1 MSNSENNH
9 FRINDLH
16 TKNNTDIYNP
26 SFASNVKTN
35 EKKLSKFNQ
44 NLDKWIYFCQWAIWY
59 PDLFYDLITPEK
71 GGMRLDLDQR
81 LFLRAMCRFLSTYG
95 VMPRGYGKTLIELMA
110 IYHTC
115 IFYPDITISMSAQT
129 KENASSISEDKHREL
144 LKFFPILK
152 NEIVSQSFTKNGAEV
167 IFTSG
172 AVYNVLANA
181 QSSKGQRRR
190 RITIEESA
198 LLNNDLFKD
207 SLEPVVNVPRR
218 TIGMQSA
225 VNPWELNGMINFVT
239 TSGYR
244 GSDEY
249 IRVLGMFD
257 DMTELKGKFVLGAG
271 WKLPCYYGR
280 GETESQ
286 IMAKKNDPTQSAV
299 RFSQN
304 YESKWVG
311 SADGSLINISKMFKL
326 QTLDKPELSCP
337 RDKRGNYELCEY
349 VFGIDVARSNSQ
361 SNNKTCIVVLKIIRN
376 KKGEIRQI
384 QLVNIA
390 EPPNGYTFKEQSLVV
405 KRLFYKYG
413 GDLDLSKSRVKA
425 IVIDGN
431 VIGKGLIDRLCEE
444 ITDPETNIE
453 LGCFASINS
462 DIHCDDVD
470 APKIIYDLTAQGI
483 NGDIITKFTDY
494 VETEKLKLIKNI
506 EEIRN
511 NFTDEEE
518 FECDLAC
525 ANTKLLIDEVANLK
539 LKKTSSSITVEQV
552 VKKVDKDRYSAL
564 AYALYYI
571 SLFLERVCE
580 DEDTTDWDSMPM
592 FVSNVNFKL

>member
-1 MSNSENNH
+1 MGTYNN
-9 FRINDLH
+9 FRNNDLY
-16 TKNNTDIYNP
+16 TDNNTDIYNP
-26 SFASNVKTN
+26 SFVSNVKVN
-35 EKKLSKFNQ
+35 ETKLNSFEK
-44 NLDKWIYFCQWAIWY
+44 NLDKWIYFSQWAIWN
-59 PDLFYDLITPEK
+59 PDLFFDLVTPEK

-81 LFLRAMCRFLSTYG
+81 VFLRSMCRFISTYG
-95 VMPRGYGKTLIELMA
+95 VMPRGYGKTLIELMS

-115 IFYPDITISMSAQT
+115 IFFPDITISMSAQT

-152 NEIVSQSFTKNGAEV
+152 NEIVNQSFTKNGAEV
-167 IFTSG
+167 EFTSG
-172 AVYNVLANA
+172 SIYNVLANA

-190 RITIEESA
+190 RLIIEESA

-207 SLEPVVNVPRR
+207 ALEPVVNVPRR
-218 TIGMQSA
+218 TIGKRSE

-249 IRVLGMFD
+249 IRVLGMLD
-257 DMTELKGKFVLGAG
+257 DMADLKGKFVLGAG
-271 WKLPCYYGR
+271 WQLPCYYGR

-311 SADGSLINISKMFKL
+311 SADGSLINISKMFKI
-326 QTLDKPELSCP
+326 QTLDKPELCCP
-337 RDKRGNYELCEY
+337 KDKKGNYELCEY

-384 QLVNIA
+384 QLVNIV

-405 KRLFYKYG
+405 KRLFYRYG
-413 GDLDLSKSRVKA
+413 GNLDLVKSRVKA

-431 VIGKGLIDRLCEE
+431 VIGKGLIDRLCED
-444 ITDPETNIE
+444 ITDDETNKE

-462 DIHCDDVD
+462 NIHCDDED

-494 VETEKLKLIKNI
+494 VETEKLRLIKNYDS
-506 EEIRN
+506 IRSSLN
-511 NFTDEEE
+511 KDEE
-518 FECDLAC
+518 FECELAC

-539 LKKTSSSITVEQV
+539 LKKTTNSITVEQV

-571 SLFLERVCE
+571 SLFMEKIDKEE
-580 DEDTTDWDSMPM
+580 DDTDWSSIPM
-592 FVSNVNFKL
+592 FVSSINLNKI

>member
-1 MSNSENNH
+1 MINNDILDK
-9 FRINDLH
+9 FSKVDKNIN
-16 TKNNTDIYNP
+16 
-26 SFASNVKTN
+26 
-35 EKKLSKFNQ
+35 KFDKD
-44 NLDKWIYFCQWAIWY
+44 LDKWIYFSQWSCWY

-81 LFLRAMCRFLSTYG
+81 MFLRCMCRFISTYG

-144 LKFFPILK
+144 IKFFPILQ
-152 NEIVSQSFTKNGAEV
+152 NEIVNTSFSKNGAEV
-167 IFTSG
+167 EFTSG
-172 AVYNVLANA
+172 AVYNTLANA
-181 QSSKGQRRR
+181 QTSKGQRRR
-190 RITIEESA
+190 RLTIEESA

-207 SLEPVVNVPRR
+207 ALEPVVNVPRR
-218 TIGMQSA
+218 TIGKKSA

-249 IRVLGMFD
+249 IRVLGMLD
-257 DMTELKGKFVLGAG
+257 DMAELKGKFVLGAS

-286 IMAKKNDPTQSAV
+286 IMAKKNDPTQSSV

-326 QTLDKPELSCP
+326 QTLNKPELYCP
-337 RDKRGNYELCEY
+337 KDKKGNLLLNEY

-361 SNNKTCIVVLKIIRN
+361 SNNKSCIVVLKIIRN
-376 KKGEIRQI
+376 PKGEIRQI
-384 QLVNIA
+384 QLVNIV

-405 KRLFYKYG
+405 KRLFYRYG
-413 GDLDLSKSRVKA
+413 GDLDLVKSRVKA

-444 ITDPETNIE
+444 ITDPDTNKE
-453 LGCFASINS
+453 LGCFASMNS
-462 DIHCDDVD
+462 DIHCDSDT

-483 NGDIITKFTDY
+483 NGDIITKFLDY
-494 VETEKLKLIKNI
+494 VETEKLKLIKNL
-506 EEIRN
+506 EEIN
-511 NFTDEEE
+511 TNFSKNEEIE
-518 FECDLAC
+518 SELAC
-525 ANTKLLIDEVANLK
+525 VNTRLLIDEVANLK
-539 LKKTSSSITVEQV
+539 LKKTQKSMTVEQV

-571 SLFLERVCE
+571 SLFLERVAE
-580 DEDTTDWDSMPM
+580 EEDTTDWSSVPM
-592 FVSNVNFKL
+592 FVSSVNW

>member
-1 MSNSENNH
+1 MVNQMDKIFDKKKENNEK
-9 FRINDLH
+9 INKHL
-16 TKNNTDIYNP
+16 K
-26 SFASNVKTN
+26 
-35 EKKLSKFNQ
+35 
-44 NLDKWIYFCQWAIWY
+44 KWIYFSQWAMWF
-59 PDLFYDLITPEK
+59 PDLFFDLITPEK

-81 LFLRAMCRFLSTYG
+81 VFLRAMCRFLSTYG
-95 VMPRGYGKTLIELMA
+95 VMPRGYGKTLIELMS

-144 LKFFPILK
+144 MKFFPILK
-152 NEIVSQSFTKNGAEV
+152 KEIVRESFTKNGAEV
-167 IFTSG
+167 EFTSG
-172 AVYNVLANA
+172 SIYNVLANA
-181 QSSKGQRRR
+181 QTSKGQRRR
-190 RITIEESA
+190 RLIIEESA

-207 SLEPVVNVPRR
+207 ALEPVVNVPRR
-218 TIGMQSA
+218 TIGRRSA

-249 IRVLGMFD
+249 IRVLGMLD
-257 DMTELKGKFVLGAG
+257 DMAELKGKFVLGAG

-286 IMAKKNDPTQSAV
+286 IMAKKNDPTQSSV

-326 QTLDKPELSCP
+326 QKLIPELSCP
-337 RDKRGNYELCEY
+337 KDKNGRFQLNEY
-349 VFGIDVARSNSQ
+349 VFGVDVARSNSQ
-361 SNNKTCIVVLKIIRN
+361 SNNKSCIVVLKIIRN
-376 KKGEIRQI
+376 TNQAIRQI
-384 QLVNIA
+384 QLVNIV

-413 GDLDLSKSRVKA
+413 GNLDLCKSRVKA

-444 ITDPETNIE
+444 LTDPDTNEE

-462 DIHCDDVD
+462 NIHCDNPN
-470 APKIIYDLTAQGI
+470 APNIIYDLTAQGI
-483 NGDIITKFTDY
+483 NGEIITKFTDY
-494 VETEKLKLIKNI
+494 VETERLKLIKNY
-506 EEIRN
+506 EEIKSSLPKDKEMEN
-511 NFTDEEE
+511 E
-518 FECDLAC
+518 LAC
-525 ANTKLLIDEVANLK
+525 INTKLLIDEVANLK
-539 LKKTSSSITVEQV
+539 LKKTNTSITVEQV

-571 SLFLERVCE
+571 SLFMERYVEEEPE
-580 DEDTTDWDSMPM
+580 DWSDAPSIVTTI
-592 FVSNVNFKL
+592 NF